1 MKRLSVI
8 VLIFISV
15 AACSFSDQCLA
26 QPKSAGGQFSFNGI
40 ELSYQHSVG
49 DSVFVDINAG
59 VDFSELLGGKASA
72 PGGKARIS
80 YNFLFFRR
88 DCESGSLLLYAG
100 PGIALGY
107 VRNKGNFGPMLG
119 ICGRFGLEFRFES
132 RPVVFS
138 LDLIPLLPIHMRS
151 SGRAS
156 SLDFFRNGLLLSLSP
171 VLGIRYRF

>member
-1 MKRLSVI
+1 MKQLSVI
-8 VLIFISV
+8 VLILLSI

-26 QPKSAGGQFSFNGI
+26 QPRTFGGQFSLNGI
-40 ELSYQHSVG
+40 ELSYQHSAG

-59 VDFSELLGGKASA
+59 VDFSELLGGKASV
-72 PGGKARIS
+72 PGCKARIS

-88 DCESGSLLLYAG
+88 YYESGSLLLYAG
-100 PGIALGY
+100 PGIAVGY
-107 VRNKGNFGPMLG
+107 VRNKGDFGPMLG
-119 ICGRFGLEFRFES
+119 ICGRFGLEFNFES

-138 LDLIPLLPIHMRS
+138 IDMIPVLPIHMRS
-151 SGRAS
+151 SGRES